1 MQGSCQPMPESLLLQ
16 GRAQGLGIL
25 GGEEEAEMDDHTGV
39 SIPIGRQR
47 IKGDLGF
54 MVSTRVRFLC

>member
-1 MQGSCQPMPESLLLQ
+1 MPESFLLQ

-39 SIPIGRQR
+39 SVPTGRQR
-47 IKGDLGF
+47 IKEDLGF
-54 MVSTRVRFLC
+54 LISTRDRFLC